1 MKKKQGMMEKI
12 SVCVAG
18 SAWAFRTIFLKAP
31 HIYCQVLCCR
41 RFYPKIARSL
51 NVVSCTIWLGYL
63 PAVASFIGADK
74 KANYICCQSSYFA

>member
-31 HIYCQVLCCR
+31 HTS
-41 RFYPKIARSL
+41 IAK
-51 NVVSCTIWLGYL
+51 SCAAGVFILKL
-63 PAVASFIGADK
+63 PDP
-74 KANYICCQSSYFA
+74 